1 MKYIRFI
8 TILAIMSLL
17 GCSPTADD
25 KIKISINPWPG
36 YEFLYL
42 AEQKGI
48 FEQVGL
54 NIELVQ
60 TSTLSDAQR
69 AYINNYVDG
78 FTSTLVE
85 AIQVEPLGGHPI
97 KVVLL
102 PDFSNGGDVII
113 ASKNIQSFT
122 DLKGKN
128 IGCEVSSL
136 GIYILQRALSKYGL
150 STQDVNIINTEQANG
165 KKALLNGE
173 IDAFITYPPYSI
185 ETLHNPEFHTIFT
198 TAEIPN
204 QILDTVSMSTK
215 ILREQPDFINKFQQ
229 AWQMSLD
236 YYKQQPE
243 EAIAIMAQREQ
254 IKSEEF
260 TAVLSDLKILS
271 RDDQQQLFQHREKFI
286 ALANSVC
293 KTLTLVKSIESD
305 CLHVKEILP

>member
-1 MKYIRFI
+1 MKNIRIIALSF
-8 TILAIMSLL
+8 LVCLF
-17 GCSPTADD
+17 GCSPSADD

-85 AIQVEPLGGHPI
+85 AIQVEPLGGNSI

-102 PDFSNGGDVII
+102 PDFSNGGDVIL
-113 ASKNIQSFT
+113 ANKSIQSIT

-136 GIYILQRALSKYGL
+136 GIYILQQALSKYGL
-150 STQDVNIINTEQANG
+150 LIEDVNIINTEQANG
-165 KKALLNGE
+165 KKL
-173 IDAFITYPPYSI
+173 
-185 ETLHNPEFHTIFT
+185 
-198 TAEIPN
+198 
-204 QILDTVSMSTK
+204 
-215 ILREQPDFINKFQQ
+215 
-229 AWQMSLD
+229 
-236 YYKQQPE
+236 
-243 EAIAIMAQREQ
+243 
-254 IKSEEF
+254 
-260 TAVLSDLKILS
+260 
-271 RDDQQQLFQHREKFI
+271 
-286 ALANSVC
+286 
-293 KTLTLVKSIESD
+293 
-305 CLHVKEILP
+305 

>member
-1 MKYIRFI
+1 MKNIRS
-8 TILAIMSLL
+8 ILLSVLVCL
-17 GCSPTADD
+17 FGCSPSVDD

-85 AIQVEPLGGHPI
+85 AIQVEPLGGNPI

-102 PDFSNGGDVII
+102 PDFSNGGDVIL
-113 ASKNIQSFT
+113 ASKSIQSVT

-150 STQDVNIINTEQANG
+150 LIEDVNIINTEQANG
-165 KKALLNGE
+165 KKALMTGE

-185 ETLHNPEFHTIFT
+185 ETLHNPEFHTVFS

-204 QILDTVSMSTK
+204 QVLDTVSMSTK
-215 ILREQPDFINKFQQ
+215 VLNKHPDFVSKFHQ
-229 AWQMSLD
+229 AWQMALD
-236 YYKQQPE
+236 YYQQHPE
-243 EAIAIMAQREQ
+243 ESTAIMAQREQ
-254 IKSEEF
+254 ISSEEF

-271 RDDQQQLFQHREKFI
+271 LDEQQKLFQQREKFI
-286 ALANSVC
+286 ILANSVC
-293 KTLTLVKSIESD
+293 KTLNAVKSIESN
-305 CLHVKEILP
+305 CLHVENILP